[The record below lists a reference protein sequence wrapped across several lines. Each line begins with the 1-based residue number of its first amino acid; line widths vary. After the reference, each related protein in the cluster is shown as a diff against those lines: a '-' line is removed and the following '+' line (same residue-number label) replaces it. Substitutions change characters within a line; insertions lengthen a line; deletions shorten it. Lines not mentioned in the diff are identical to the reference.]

1 MNYTVAQLKEYV
13 ETIDLS
19 KKGQKDRLSLYL
31 RIIESMERHNIKDLE
46 SRKDV
51 ANLGQLI
58 ESLIKAVKR
67 GYEHGYYSR
76 CNAIDYKDGGG
87 GYEIKVSSSHN
98 SLCTPFNKPIRTMFI
113 TPKGVALLSKATV
126 QDLMDNC
133 DSEYVK
139 LHDNGIRLKISALE
153 LGKQVKWLNEVL
165 GF

>member
-1 MNYTVAQLKEYV
+1 
-13 ETIDLS
+13 
-19 KKGQKDRLSLYL
+19 
-31 RIIESMERHNIKDLE
+31 MERHNIKDLE

-58 ESLIKAVKR
+58 ESLIKAVKN

-76 CNAIDYKDGGG
+76 CNVADYRDGNG
-87 GYEIKVSSSHN
+87 EWEVKVSSSHN
-98 SLCTPFNKPIRTMFI
+98 SLCTPFNTPKRVMFV
-113 TPKGVALLSKATV
+113 TPKGIAVLRKATI
-126 QDLMDNC
+126 QDLMETC

-139 LHDNGIRLKISALE
+139 LDKKGIKLKISALE